1 MEIPIPVPQSEVNA
15 MDATAL
21 ENIRVMSEFPDVFP
35 DSLPGMPSE
44 RDIEFS
50 IELVPG
56 TAPIYKKAYRIAG
69 VELLEVKKQIDELLE
84 KGFIRKSTSRW
95 ASPVLLT
102 EKKDGTLRMCVD
114 YRSLNAVTVKN
125 KYPLP
130 RIEDL
135 FDQLNGACVFS
146 KIDLRSGY
154 HQLRIRP
161 SDIPKT
167 AFISRYGLYQYT
179 VMSFGLT
186 NAPAFFMYM
195 MNSVFMEYLDKFV
208 VIFIDDILI
217 YSKTEEKHE
226 EHLRLVLQK
235 LREHK
240 LYAKFSKCDFW
251 IEEVKFLGHVI
262 SNGGIAVDQSKKILG
277 DVRDIR
283 SFLGLAGYY
292 RRFIEG
298 FSKIAKPMTALLEK
312 NIKFQ
317 WMSACQKAFKE
328 LKKWLTTAP
337 VLTFPDMHKPFSV
350 WDVFLCGKVIAY
362 ASRQLRDHEK
372 NYPTYDLGLAAVV
385 HALKVWRHYL
395 FGQKCD
401 IYIDH
406 KSLKYIFTQ
415 TELNMRQRR
424 WLELIKDYDLKIHYH
439 PGKANV
445 VADALSRKSQI
456 SLLWARE
463 LPDELAIEFDRL
475 SLGFLNNTEGV
486 VSMEFERTLEQEIRK
501 GQLNDEKIK
510 KIKEL
515 IKLDKAPGFR
525 VDADGTVWHWDR
537 ICVPNVKTI
546 RELILKEA
554 HETAYSIHPGSEKMY
569 QDLKQKFWW
578 YGMKREVAEYV
589 ALCDR
594 VKAEHQ
600 KPAGLL
606 QPLKIPA
613 WKWEEIS
620 MDFIVGLPR
629 TQSGFDSIWVV
640 VDRLTKVAHFIPVR
654 TTYPG
659 AKLAELYRSRIVC
672 LHGVLKKIVSG
683 HGTQFTSHFWKRL
696 DESMDTKLNFSSAY
710 HPQTDGQ
717 TEWTNQIL
725 EDMLRACAIQYGTSW
740 DKSLPYAEFSYNNS
754 YQASIK
760 MSPFQALYGRR
771 CRTPLHW
778 DQPREKQL
786 FGPEIIENAERQVRM
801 IRENLRIAQTRQKS
815 YADYCRRDLEF
826 AVGDYVYLKVS
837 PIRGLCR
844 LKVKGK
850 LAPRYIGP
858 FKIINRKGEVAY
870 QLELPDRLSGVH
882 DVFHVSQ
889 LKKCLRVPEEQLQ
902 VDDLNVQ
909 DDLTYTKH
917 PILETAERKTRNR
930 VIKMCKVKWSHHTAE
945 EATWEREDDL
955 RADYPEL
962 FASQS

>member
-1 MEIPIPVPQSEVNA
+1 MEVLIDPPQAGVNA
-15 MDATAL
+15 IDATAL
-21 ENIRVMSEFPDVFP
+21 ENIRVASEFPDVFP
-35 DSLPGMPSE
+35 DSLPGMPPE

-69 VELLEVKKQIDELLE
+69 VELLEVKKQIDEPLE
-84 KGFIRKSTSRW
+84 KGFIPKSTSPW

-114 YRSLNAVTVKN
+114 YRGLNAVTVKN

-135 FDQLNGACVFS
+135 FDQLKGASVFS

-167 AFISRYGLYQYT
+167 AFISHYGLYEYT

-217 YSKTEEKHE
+217 YSKTEEEHE

-235 LREHK
+235 LRQHK
-240 LYAKFSKCDFW
+240 LYAKFNKCDFW
-251 IEEVKFLGHVI
+251 TEEVKFLGHVI
-262 SNGGIAVDQSKKILG
+262 SNGGIAVDQSLG
-277 DVRDIR
+277 
-283 SFLGLAGYY
+283 
-292 RRFIEG
+292 
-298 FSKIAKPMTALLEK
+298 
-312 NIKFQ
+312 
-317 WMSACQKAFKE
+317 C
-328 LKKWLTTAP
+328 
-337 VLTFPDMHKPFSV
+337 VLMPE
-350 WDVFLCGKVIAY
+350 GKVIAY

-372 NYPTYDLGLAAVV
+372 NYPTHDLVLAAVV
-385 HALKVWRHYL
+385 HALK
-395 FGQKCD
+395 
-401 IYIDH
+401 
-406 KSLKYIFTQ
+406 

-424 WLELIKDYDLKIHYH
+424 WLEFIKDYDLKIHYH
-439 PGKANV
+439 PSKANV

-463 LPDELAIEFDRL
+463 LPDDLAIEFDRL
-475 SLGFLNNTEGV
+475 SLGFHNNTEGI
-486 VSMEFERTLEQEIRK
+486 VSMEFEPTLEQEIRK

-510 KIKEL
+510 EIKEL

-525 VDADGTVWHWDR
+525 VDADGTVWHGDR
-537 ICVPNVKTI
+537 ICVPNIKSI
-546 RELILKEA
+546 QELIMKEA

-578 YGMKREVAEYV
+578 YDMKREVTKYV
-589 ALCDR
+589 ALCDVCQR

-600 KPAGLL
+600 KPTGLL
-606 QPLKIPA
+606 QPLKIPE
-613 WKWEEIS
+613 WKWEEIG
-620 MDFIVGLPR
+620 MDFIVGLLR

-640 VDRLTKVAHFIPVR
+640 VDR
-654 TTYPG
+654 
-659 AKLAELYRSRIVC
+659 
-672 LHGVLKKIVSG
+672 
-683 HGTQFTSHFWKRL
+683 
-696 DESMDTKLNFSSAY
+696 
-710 HPQTDGQ
+710 
-717 TEWTNQIL
+717 
-725 EDMLRACAIQYGTSW
+725 
-740 DKSLPYAEFSYNNS
+740 
-754 YQASIK
+754 
-760 MSPFQALYGRR
+760 
-771 CRTPLHW
+771 TPLHW
-778 DQPREKQL
+778 DQPGEKQL
-786 FGPEIIENAERQVRM
+786 FGPEIIEDAERQ
-801 IRENLRIAQTRQKS
+801 
-815 YADYCRRDLEF
+815 
-826 AVGDYVYLKVS
+826 
-837 PIRGLCR
+837 
-844 LKVKGK
+844 VKGK

-858 FKIINRKGEVAY
+858 FKIIDRKGEVAY
-870 QLELPDRLSGVH
+870 QLELPDRLSVVH

-889 LKKCLRVPEEQLQ
+889 FKKCLRVREEQLQ

-909 DDLTYTKH
+909 DDLTYTEH
-917 PILETAERKTRNR
+917 PVQILEMAERATRNR